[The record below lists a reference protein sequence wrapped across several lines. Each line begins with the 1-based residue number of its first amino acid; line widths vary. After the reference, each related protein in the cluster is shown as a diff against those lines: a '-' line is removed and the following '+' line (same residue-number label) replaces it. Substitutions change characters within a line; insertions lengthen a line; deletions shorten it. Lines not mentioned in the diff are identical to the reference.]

1 MSFCANRDARQAI
14 ADAVRLHGHKRGW
27 HLAALALGI
36 SDRTA
41 RAILD
46 GTSSGAT
53 IHPDKALEARME
65 FRRARA
71 AQLRAELE
79 ELENECGTGSSRG
92 SAAHADGLAIDFG
105 MQPNGSP
112 SARGG

>member
-1 MSFCANRDARQAI
+1 MSIRANRDAYHAV
-14 ADAVRLHGHKRGW
+14 AEAVRLHGHKRGW
-27 HLAALALGI
+27 HLAAVALGI

-53 IHPDKALEARME
+53 IHPDKALTARME

-71 AQLRAELE
+71 AQLRAELS
-79 ELENECGTGSSRG
+79 ELENECTHIGDGSRAG
-92 SAAHADGLAIDFG
+92 SAGPGIAALMSATSAA
-105 MQPNGSP
+105 NG
-112 SARGG
+112 RGA